1 MSTISFGGL
10 ASGIDTGSIISEL
23 LEIKRQPIYRLEA
36 TIQNWQAQQTATE
49 QLKARVE
56 ALRLAAADLDDPQ
69 EFASL
74 SAISSNEALVSAT
87 AGSTAMPGSFD
98 MTVNS
103 LAAAQK
109 DMSQGFDSLLT
120 EVGTGLLS
128 IGSGGESVSIVL
140 EAGANSLADV
150 RDAINA
156 SGAAVY
162 ATIMYDGS
170 ETGGYHLVLTAEET
184 GTDSTFNVGAGGL
197 SGGAGLTLNTV
208 TAAANAEVVI
218 DTLTISSQ
226 TNTIANA
233 IQGVT
238 LDLQGAEPGT
248 VLTLDVATDPTLL
261 EDQVQSLV
269 DAYNDLY
276 SFIETQSAEGGIL
289 RGNALLRD
297 VSSQVATW
305 MSSPVTAATG
315 NVAMLSQV
323 GLSLGDGNLLEFEL
337 DTFNE
342 SVAGDFIAVRDLF
355 AGIGE
360 NEGVMD
366 RVEGMIDAM
375 TDSIDGRFKLAAEGF
390 DARIENAEDS
400 IERYELSVSNY
411 ETLLAA
417 KFTAMESII
426 AQLNVQSSYL
436 TQYLGNLSN
445 SD

>member
-23 LEIKRQPIYRLEA
+23 LEIKRRPIYRLEA
-36 TIQNWQAQQTATE
+36 TIQNYQAQKTATE

-56 ALRLAAADLDDPQ
+56 ALRLAAADLDDPR

-74 SAISSNEALVSAT
+74 TAISSNEALVSAS

-184 GTDSTFNVGAGGL
+184 GTASTFNVGAGGL

-218 DTLTISSQ
+218 DTLTITSQ

-238 LDLQGAEPGT
+238 LDLQSAEPGT

-289 RGNALLRD
+289 RGNSLLRD

-315 NVAMLSQV
+315 DVVMLSQV
-323 GLSLGDGNLLEFEL
+323 GLSLGDGNQLEFEL
-337 DTFNE
+337 ETFNE

-375 TDSIDGRFKLAAEGF
+375 TDSIDGRFKLAAEGY

-400 IERYELSVSNY
+400 IERYELSVANY
-411 ETLLAA
+411 ETLLSA
-417 KFTAMESII
+417 KFTAMESMI

-436 TQYLGNLSN
+436 TQYLGNLN
-445 SD
+445 NND